1 MWLSKLNKKGVF
13 MKLFNLTSLVVF
25 LLFTAQCS
33 VAQDIWPQ
41 RPITLVVGFVP
52 GGAADIA
59 ARTVSARMAEILG
72 TTIIVDNR
80 AGAATTMASSYVARS
95 KPDGYTLYLG
105 SVNLHGLDK
114 ILYPSITYDGNK
126 DFTPITRWVSSP
138 AIVVVRKGSGI
149 TSLADLVKKAKA
161 NPGSINVATA
171 GKGSTI
177 QLAMIDFM
185 KTTGTVFTE
194 IPYKGGSPA
203 TMSVLGGDTQV
214 TFATPPTVLSLIR
227 SDKLDALSVTSAQR
241 SSIFPEIPSSV
252 ESGVNNYDYRF
263 WYGLYAP
270 ANLPAGIANKLFLAS
285 VEALKDAEV
294 QKKLNIAGM
303 EAVPSTSQS
312 EFKALIMIDG
322 QKTEAFGRLIGK
334 AD

>member
-1 MWLSKLNKKGVF
+1 MDSL
-13 MKLFNLTSLVVF
+13 MKRFNLTLCTF
-25 LLFTAQCS
+25 LLSFTMQFS
-33 VAQDIWPQ
+33 VAQDSWPQ

-72 TTIIVDNR
+72 TSIIVDNR

-149 TSLADLVKKAKA
+149 TSLSDLIKKAKIS
-161 NPGSINVATA
+161 PGSINVATA

-177 QLAMIDFM
+177 QLAMFDFM
-185 KTTGTVFTE
+185 KSTGTSFTE

-203 TMSVLGGDTQV
+203 TLSVLGGDTQV

-227 SDKLDALSVTSAQR
+227 SDQLSALSVTSAQR
-241 SSIFPEIPSSV
+241 SSLFPDIPSSA
-252 ESGVNNYDYRF
+252 ESGVSNYDYRF

-270 ANLPAGIANKLFLAS
+270 ANLPPVISNKLFSAS
-285 VEALKDAEV
+285 VEALRDIEV
-294 QKKLNIAGM
+294 QKKLAIAGM
-303 EAVPSTSQS
+303 EAAPSASQAD
-312 EFKALIMIDG
+312 FKSLIMIDG
-322 QKTEAFGRLIGK
+322 QKTESFGKIIGR